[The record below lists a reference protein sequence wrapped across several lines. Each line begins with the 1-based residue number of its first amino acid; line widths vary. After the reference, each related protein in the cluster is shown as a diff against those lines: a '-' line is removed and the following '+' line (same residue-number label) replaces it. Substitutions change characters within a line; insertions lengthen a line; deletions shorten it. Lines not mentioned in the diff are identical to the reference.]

1 MKTLT
6 HWTDGKPVESASG
19 RFGPVHHPATGAQDG
34 SVGHHFFGG
43 WKASFCGSF
52 GGSKASFRGDLH
64 VYGDDGIACCT
75 HGKVITTRRPDP
87 ADAGSNLGLPSHS

>member
-34 SVGHHFFGG
+34 SVGHHSFGG
-43 WKASFCGSF
+43 W
-52 GGSKASFRGDLH
+52 KASFRGDLH
-64 VYGDDGIACCT
+64 VYGDDDIACCT